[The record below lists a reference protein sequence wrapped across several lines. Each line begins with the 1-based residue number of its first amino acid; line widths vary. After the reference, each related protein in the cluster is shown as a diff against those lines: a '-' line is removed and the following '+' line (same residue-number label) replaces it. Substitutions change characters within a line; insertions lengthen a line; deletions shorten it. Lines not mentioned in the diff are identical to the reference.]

1 MPQKQFNRT
10 KFFRVATEGV
20 TTDGRA
26 IAREWIDQM
35 AASYDPAKYQARVNM
50 EHIRG
55 FSHEGPFKAYGDVI
69 ALEARDFDGGLR
81 ALYAE
86 IDPTDDL
93 VALTKA
99 RQKIFTSIEVQ
110 QNFAGTG
117 QAYLVGLAVTDSP
130 ASLGLEVL
138 SFAAQHP
145 EANPFASRKKHPDN
159 LFSAACETEIEFVAA
174 TPSLLERIT
183 ALFTGGQRKAG
194 DGVDAA
200 VEEVARHSADLAGRV
215 DRYSRDLEG
224 LNRRLDDV
232 TARVEQL
239 SGDLGQYRTSTDGR
253 LDGITTTLSTLPAN
267 TTPRPAAAGGGTV
280 RTDC

>member
-10 KFFRVATEGV
+10 KFFRVATEGA

-35 AASYDPAKYQARVNM
+35 AEGYDPAKYQARVNM

-69 ALEARDFDGGLR
+69 SLEARDVDGGLR

-110 QNFAGTG
+110 QNFAATG
-117 QAYLVGLAVTDSP
+117 KAYLVGLAVTDSP

-159 LFSAACETEIEFVAA
+159 LFSAACEAEIEFIA
-174 TPSLLERIT
+174 TVPSLLDRIT
-183 ALFTGGQRKAG
+183 ALFTGAQRKSG

-200 VEEVARHSADLAGRV
+200 VEEVARHSAGVAERV
-215 DRYSRDLEG
+215 DGHVRDLEA
-224 LNRRLDDV
+224 LTRRLDDLS
-232 TARVEQL
+232 TRFEQL

-253 LDGITTTLSTLPAN
+253 LDGITTTLSSLPASA
-267 TTPRPAAAGGGTV
+267 TPRPPADGGGTV

>member
-10 KFFRVATEGV
+10 KFFRVATEGA

-35 AASYDPAKYQARVNM
+35 AAGYDPAKYQARVNM

-55 FSHEGPFKAYGDVI
+55 WSGEGPFKAYGDVV
-69 ALEARDFDGGLR
+69 ALEARDVEDGKR

-110 QNFAGTG
+110 NNFAGTG
-117 QAYLVGLAVTDSP
+117 QAYLVGLAITDSP

-159 LFSAACETEIEFVAA
+159 VFTAACETEIEFVTAA
-174 TPSLLERIT
+174 PSLLDRIT

-194 DGVDAA
+194 DGVDQA

-215 DRYSRDLEG
+215 DRYSRELEG
-224 LNRRLDDV
+224 LNRRLDEL
-232 TARVEQL
+232 TTRVEQL
-239 SGDLGQYRTSTDGR
+239 TGDLGQYRTATDGR
-253 LDGITTTLSTLPAN
+253 LDGINTTLSTIPASA
-267 TTPRPAAAGGGTV
+267 TVRPPADGAAAV

>member
-10 KFFRVATEGV
+10 KFFRVATEGT

-35 AASYDPAKYQARVNM
+35 ASSYDPAKYQARVNM

-55 FSHEGPFKAYGDVI
+55 WSGEGPFKAYGDVV
-69 ALEARDFDGGLR
+69 ALEARDVEEGKR

-93 VALTKA
+93 VAMTKA

-145 EANPFASRKKHPDN
+145 EANPFAGRKKHPDN
-159 LFSAACETEIEFVAA
+159 LFTAACETEIEFITAS
-174 TPSLLERIT
+174 PSLLDRIT

-194 DGVDAA
+194 DGVDLA
-200 VEEVARHSADLAGRV
+200 VEEVARHSAELAGRV
-215 DRYSRDLEG
+215 ERYSRDLEG
-224 LNRRLDDV
+224 LNRRLDDLS
-232 TARVEQL
+232 TRFEQL

-253 LDGITTTLSTLPAN
+253 LDGITTTLSSLPASA
-267 TTPRPAAAGGGTV
+267 TPRPPADGGGTV

>member
-1 MPQKQFNRT
+1 MAQKQFNRT
-10 KFFRVATEGV
+10 KFFRVATEGA

-26 IAREWIDQM
+26 IAREWIEQM
-35 AASYDPAKYQARVNM
+35 AEGYDPAKYQARVNM

-55 FSHEGPFKAYGDVI
+55 YSADGPFKAYGDVV
-69 ALEARDFDGGLR
+69 ALEARDVEDGKR

-93 VALTKA
+93 VAMTKA

-145 EANPFASRKKHPDN
+145 EANPFASRKRHPDN
-159 LFSAACETEIEFVAA
+159 LFSAACETQIEFIASP
-174 TPSLLERIT
+174 PSLLDRIT
-183 ALFTGGQRKAG
+183 ALFTGAQQKPS
-194 DGVDAA
+194 DGMDAA
-200 VEEVARHSADLAGRV
+200 VEEVARHSAELAGRV
-215 DRYSRDLEG
+215 DRYGHDLES

-232 TARVEQL
+232 VARLEQL

-253 LDGITTTLSTLPAN
+253 LEGIATTLSTLPAN
-267 TTPRPAAAGGGTV
+267 ATPRPPADGGGTV